1 MALAPHAAA
10 TAPPLPRP
18 CRRWMACVQCHHTVI
33 AAVPRCRS
41 PACLAAAVMFVPSHG
56 GLRMLLLSRVPPH
69 PPALPH
75 HHRRAHSRA
84 PPRQVFLCSFAHKL
98 NTIFSMLSDS
108 FASPVRACA
117 PIACAHCTWRG
128 PLARSSARISRPVPR
143 AQAPGH
149 HHRHTRALGQG
160 GARWLRVLL
169 ALCMCVV
176 DVTGRP
182 GYRGGQHVNK
192 YAFAAL
198 KADGSI
204 MSWGDTRYGGSGAPT
219 DAGYVDLYSNV
230 MAFAARKA
238 DGSITAWG
246 SAENGGSGAP
256 ADSGYATIYS
266 TQKAFAA
273 VKADGSITAWGD
285 SDSGGSGAPISPR
298 SRLMARSRRGEIGT
312 AHHQPTTGTR

>member
-1 MALAPHAAA
+1 
-10 TAPPLPRP
+10 
-18 CRRWMACVQCHHTVI
+18 
-33 AAVPRCRS
+33 
-41 PACLAAAVMFVPSHG
+41 
-56 GLRMLLLSRVPPH
+56 
-69 PPALPH
+69 
-75 HHRRAHSRA
+75 
-84 PPRQVFLCSFAHKL
+84 
-98 NTIFSMLSDS
+98 
-108 FASPVRACA
+108 
-117 PIACAHCTWRG
+117 
-128 PLARSSARISRPVPR
+128 
-143 AQAPGH
+143 
-149 HHRHTRALGQG
+149 
-160 GARWLRVLL
+160 
-169 ALCMCVV
+169 MCVV